1 LEKLLEG
8 RGDRVNFFGTNLTF
22 QPYSDKDLDA
32 LICQNSI
39 RIDVPAKKIFLM
51 PGDNIDYIYYLK
63 QGQTKHYMVNPDG
76 LEKVLYKLTP
86 GWLFGETAFFLGHS
100 TGLHSQAETDLV
112 LRKIEGPVVRRLFR
126 DNQLFAQYVVRNCC
140 SKLLILRYEIENLTF
155 NSCKNRIKRFFA
167 ASVDKTKITDT
178 GWYNV
183 KVHSTHY
190 ELGII
195 VGAARVTVSKLI
207 NELCDERF
215 LRVINRNIQVNINA
229 YEEYMIECECE

>member
-1 LEKLLEG
+1 M
-8 RGDRVNFFGTNLTF
+8 NFFGTNLTF
-22 QPYSDKDLDA
+22 QPYNDKALDDL
-32 LICQNSI
+32 IYQNSI
-39 RIDVPAKKIFLM
+39 RVDVPAKKIFLM

-76 LEKVLYKLTP
+76 IEKILYKLTY
-86 GWLFGETAFFLGHS
+86 GWLFGETAFFLGNP
-100 TGLHSQAETDLV
+100 TGLHSQAETDVV
-112 LRKIEGPVVRRLFR
+112 LRKIEGPVARRLFK
-126 DNQLFAQYVVRNCC
+126 DNQLFSNYVVRNSC

-167 ASVDKTKITDT
+167 ASVDRYSPCEP
-178 GWYNV
+178 GWYDV

-207 NELCDERF
+207 NELCDEGF
-215 LRVINRNIQVNINA
+215 LRVINRKTQVNIKA
-229 YEEYMIECECE
+229 YESYMHECEIE